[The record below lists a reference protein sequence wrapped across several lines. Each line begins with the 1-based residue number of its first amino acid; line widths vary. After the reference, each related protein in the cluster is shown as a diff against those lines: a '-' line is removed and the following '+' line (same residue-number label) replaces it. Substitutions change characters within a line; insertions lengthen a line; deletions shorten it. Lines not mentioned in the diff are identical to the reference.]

1 MEFLYDYGLFT
12 VKLITVALSIIAV
25 VVMLAAARDKQS
37 GSGAKGF
44 LEIIRLNEQYD
55 DMRESVMLATLNEA
69 EQKVQ
74 IKVLDEARKEKH
86 KADKK
91 AAKQNTTEDASRRR
105 VYVLNFDGN
114 ISASAVEH
122 LREEITAVLSQATES
137 DEVVL
142 KLESAGGMVH

>member
-1 MEFLYDYGLFT
+1 MFLYDYGLFT

-25 VVMLAAARDKQS
+25 VVMLAAARVKQS

-91 AAKQNTTEDASRRR
+91 AAK
-105 VYVLNFDGN
+105 
-114 ISASAVEH
+114 
-122 LREEITAVLSQATES
+122 
-137 DEVVL
+137 
-142 KLESAGGMVH
+142 K